1 MKKALKNI
9 FVGFLV
15 SFIGSIPL
23 GYLNIIGFEVY
34 SKSGLNNLILY
45 LLGVI
50 TIEAIVIYCT
60 LIFADKLSRKKK
72 LMKFIDFF
80 SIIFMLILAYI
91 FYSQSKSENTSEDQV
106 SEYIHYSGYLIGII
120 FSCLNFMQIPFWLGW
135 NVYVV
140 NEKYITLG
148 KKLNLVYLAGTLMGS
163 FCGILCVVLLL
174 NLVAES
180 TSTLS
185 EYLLS
190 HIIPLFFVG
199 MAVYQAYKY
208 YKKYY

>member
-1 MKKALKNI
+1 MKALKNI

-23 GYLNIIGFEVY
+23 GYLNVIGYEVY
-34 SKSGLNNLILY
+34 SKTGINNLILY

-60 LIFADKLSRKKK
+60 LLFADKLSRSKK

-80 SIIFMLILAYI
+80 SIIFMLVLAYI
-91 FYSQSKSENTSEDQV
+91 FYSQSKSGGSGESQLSSYTQ
-106 SEYIHYSGYLIGII
+106 YSGYLIGII
-120 FSCLNFMQIPFWLGW
+120 FSSLNFMQLPFWLGW

-140 NEKYITLG
+140 NAKYITLG
-148 KKLNLVYLAGTLMGS
+148 KKLNLVYLAGTLIGS
-163 FCGILCVVLLL
+163 FIGILTVVMILNKVTEGTGLL
-174 NLVAES
+174 S
-180 TSTLS
+180 K
-185 EYLLS
+185 YLLS

-199 MAVYQAYKY
+199 MAFYQGYKY

>member
-1 MKKALKNI
+1 MKALKNI

-34 SKSGLNNLILY
+34 TKSGMNNLLLY

-60 LIFADKLSRKKK
+60 LLFADRLSRSKK

-80 SIIFMLILAYI
+80 SIVFMLVLAYV
-91 FYSQSKSENTSEDQV
+91 FYSQSNADSSTESQL
-106 SEYIHYSGYLIGII
+106 SSYINYSGYLIGII
-120 FSCLNFMQIPFWLGW
+120 FSSLNFMQVPFWLGW

-140 NEKYITLG
+140 NANYITLG
-148 KKLNLVYLAGTLMGS
+148 KKLNLVYLAGTLIGS
-163 FCGILCVVLLL
+163 FSGILTVVMVL
-174 NLVAES
+174 NLVTEG
-180 TSTLS
+180 TSS
-185 EYLLS
+185 ISKYLLS

-199 MAVYQAYKY
+199 MAVYQAYKF

>member
-1 MKKALKNI
+1 MKAFKNI

-23 GYLNIIGFEVY
+23 GYLNVIGYEVY
-34 SKSGLNNLILY
+34 SKTGMNNLLLY

-60 LIFADKLSRKKK
+60 LLFADKLSRSKK

-80 SIIFMLILAYI
+80 SIIFMLVLAYI
-91 FYSQSKSENTSEDQV
+91 FYSQSKSEGSDNSQL
-106 SEYIHYSGYLIGII
+106 SAYIQYSGYLIGII
-120 FSCLNFMQIPFWLGW
+120 FSSLNFMQIPFWLGW

-140 NEKYITLG
+140 NANYISLG
-148 KKLNLVYLAGTLMGS
+148 KKLNLVYLLGTLIGS
-163 FCGILCVVLLL
+163 FCGILTVVMVL
-174 NLVAES
+174 NMVTEG

-185 EYLLS
+185 KYLLS

-199 MAVYQAYKY
+199 MAVYQTYKY

>member
-1 MKKALKNI
+1 MKVLKNI

-15 SFIGSIPL
+15 SFLGSIPL
-23 GYLNIIGFEVY
+23 GYLNVIGFEVY
-34 SKSGLNNLILY
+34 SRTGMNNLILY

-60 LIFADKLSRKKK
+60 LLFADKLSRKKK

-80 SIIFMLILAYI
+80 SIVFMLVLAYI
-91 FYSQSKSENTSEDQV
+91 FYSQSKSEDSSADKV
-106 SEYIHYSGYLIGII
+106 SEYIAYSGYLIGII

-140 NEKYITLG
+140 NAKYITLG
-148 KKLNLVYLAGTLMGS
+148 KKLNLVYLAGTLIGS
-163 FCGILCVVLLL
+163 FCGILTVVMLL
-174 NLVAES
+174 NMVAEGTNAIS
-180 TSTLS
+180 K
-185 EYLLS
+185 YLLS

-199 MAVYQAYKY
+199 MAVYQAYKF
-208 YKKYY
+208 YKKYF